1 MALIVITIRDME
13 DGSCSVQL
21 QDEPHVQPD
30 QVEFTAAQHVG
41 AAALNAI
48 HAQLNDKPRIVD
60 LSGDP
65 LSPKTRKLIDR
76 LN

>member
-1 MALIVITIRDME
+1 MALIVITIRDMD
-13 DGSCSVQL
+13 DGTCAVQL
-21 QDEPHVQPD
+21 QDEPHVQEG
-30 QVEFTAAQHVG
+30 QTEFTPAQHV
-41 AAALNAI
+41 ATAALNAI

-60 LSGDP
+60 LDGDP

>member
-21 QDEPHVQPD
+21 QDEPRVQPD
-30 QVEFTAAQHVG
+30 QIEFSPAQHV
-41 AAALNAI
+41 ATAALNAI
-48 HAQLNDKPRIVD
+48 HAQLNEKPRIVD
-60 LSGDP
+60 IDGDP

-76 LN
+76 LQ